1 MRVTCPNCGS
11 KFNVPD
17 KALGTTG
24 RKLKCGKCEHKWFQ
38 KPEADAPAAAAEVGK
53 SKSKPKTKPK
63 AKPKPP
69 PEPEAV
75 EPEEIEPEAPD
86 GSPDSSEESDPAFDE
101 EVFSPPPLGDVSR
114 FRPRGKVDGKPKPI
128 ALYLLLAIIV
138 LIPAVLLL
146 GRSTLVETWPPI
158 ALLYDKVGLHV
169 AVDGEGLELRNV
181 FAQRRQEGTITVL
194 VVAGEIRN
202 PSDQLMN
209 LPSLRGSILDT
220 HGDELQTW
228 LFTPDSQILPPGEA
242 ITFTSEFPAPSEG
255 ANQVHVAFTH
265 ERPSTGLGY

>member
-11 KFNVPD
+11 KFKVPD

-24 RKLKCGKCEHKWFQ
+24 RKLKCGKCEHQWFQ
-38 KPEADAPAAAAEVGK
+38 KPEADAPPAEAVK
-53 SKSKPKTKPK
+53 PSEKPKPKPK
-63 AKPKPP
+63 AKPKPA
-69 PEPEAV
+69 PEPEPAEAEDS
-75 EPEEIEPEAPD
+75 EPEDTD
-86 GSPDSSEESDPAFDE
+86 GPRDVSEEPDPAFEE

-114 FRPRGKVDGKPKPI
+114 FRPRGKAEAKPKPI
-128 ALYLLLAIIV
+128 AFYLLLAIMV

-181 FAQRRQEGTITVL
+181 YAQRRQEGTITVL

-202 PSDQLMN
+202 PSDHLMS
-209 LPSLRGSILDT
+209 LPALRGSILDT

-228 LFTPDSQILPPGEA
+228 LFTPDSQILPPGEV